1 MARERWVKGLGW
13 LFLLIWGVLALHP
26 LHRQDWVLENLLVLA
41 AVPVARAAWRRR
53 LFSTPAWTLLFL
65 FMVLHQIGA
74 HYTYSEVP
82 YDRWWRWLTGDSF
95 NALFG
100 WQRNH
105 FDRLAHFL
113 YGVLLALPFRETV
126 QGLFGA
132 RGFWSYLLPL
142 DFVLSTS
149 VFYELVEWL
158 AASVLGGDAG
168 MAYLGT
174 QGDLWDAQ
182 KDMALAGFGA
192 LLTLGVVAIRER
204 RAGGQTQRSI
214 DSPGAPP

>member
-1 MARERWVKGLGW
+1 MAQERWVKSLGIA
-13 LFLLIWGVLALHP
+13 FLLIWVALAAAP
-26 LHRQDWVLENLLVLA
+26 LHRQDWVLENILILA
-41 AVPVARAAWRRR
+41 AVPVARAAWRRQ
-53 LFSTPAWTLLFL
+53 LFSTTGWTLLFL

-82 YDRWWRWLTGDSF
+82 YDACWQRLTGHSF
-95 NALFG
+95 NALFD

-174 QGDLWDAQ
+174 QGDIWDAQ
-182 KDMALAGFGA
+182 KDVALAAFGA
-192 LLTLGVVAIRER
+192 LLTLGVVAILEGHRSGAATQTIR
-204 RAGGQTQRSI
+204 SAG
-214 DSPGAPP
+214 PPP

>member
-1 MARERWVKGLGW
+1 MTQERWVKSLGIA
-13 LFLLIWGVLALHP
+13 FLLIWGALAVAP

-53 LFSTPAWTLLFL
+53 LFSTLSWTLLFL

-82 YDRWWRWLTGDSF
+82 YDGWWRALTGHSF
-95 NALFG
+95 NALFD

-113 YGVLLALPFRETV
+113 YGVLLALPFRDAV

-158 AASVLGGDAG
+158 AATVLGGDAG

-174 QGDLWDAQ
+174 QGDIWDAQ
-182 KDMALAGFGA
+182 KDVALAAFGA
-192 LLTLGVVAIRER
+192 LLTLGVVAISER
-204 RAGGQTQRSI
+204 LQSGPQQRSV
-214 DSPGAPP
+214 SPPEPPP

>member
-1 MARERWVKGLGW
+1 MTQERWVKSLGIA
-13 LFLLIWGVLALHP
+13 FLLIWVALALHP

-53 LFSTPAWTLLFL
+53 LFSTPSWTLLFL

-82 YDRWWRWLTGDSF
+82 YDAWWQRLTGQSF
-95 NALFG
+95 NAMFD

-113 YGVLLALPFRETV
+113 YGVLLALPFRDTV
-126 QGLFGA
+126 LGLFGA

-158 AASVLGGDAG
+158 AATVLGGDAG
-168 MAYLGT
+168 MTYLGT
-174 QGDLWDAQ
+174 QGDIWDAQ

-192 LLTLGVVAIRER
+192 LLTLGVVAILER
-204 RAGGQTQRSI
+204 RRGGPTKHSI
-214 DSPGAPP
+214 GSPGPPP

>member
-1 MARERWVKGLGW
+1 MAQERWVKGLGIA
-13 LFLLIWGVLALHP
+13 FLLICGALAVAP
-26 LHRQDWVLENLLVLA
+26 LYRQDWVLDNLLVLA

-82 YDRWWRWLTGDSF
+82 YDAWWHRLTGDSF
-95 NALFG
+95 NAIFG

-113 YGVLLALPFRETV
+113 YGVLLARPFRETV

-142 DFVLSTS
+142 DLVLSTS

-168 MAYLGT
+168 MTYLGT
-174 QGDLWDAQ
+174 QGDIWDAQ
-182 KDMALAGFGA
+182 KDVALAAFGA
-192 LLTLGVVAIRER
+192 LLTLGVVAISER
-204 RAGGQTQRSI
+204 LQSDPKQQSV
-214 DSPGAPP
+214 SPPGPPP

>member
-1 MARERWVKGLGW
+1 MTQERWVKSLGIA
-13 LFLLIWGVLALHP
+13 FLLIWGALALAP

-82 YDRWWRWLTGDSF
+82 YDAWWRALTGHSF
-95 NALFG
+95 NALFD

-168 MAYLGT
+168 MTYLGT
-174 QGDLWDAQ
+174 QGDIWDAQ
-182 KDMALAGFGA
+182 KDVALAGFGA
-192 LLTLGVVAIRER
+192 LLTLGVVAILER
-204 RAGGQTQRSI
+204 RHGGPTERSI
-214 DSPGAPP
+214 GAPGPPP

>member
-1 MARERWVKGLGW
+1 MTRETWVKSLGIA
-13 LFLLIWGVLALHP
+13 FLLIWGALAVAP
-26 LHRQDWVLENLLVLA
+26 LHRQDWVLENILILA

-53 LFSTPAWTLLFL
+53 LFSTTGWTLFFL

-82 YDRWWRWLTGDSF
+82 YDAWWQQLTGHSF
-95 NALFG
+95 NAMFD

-132 RGFWSYLLPL
+132 RGFWGYLLPL

-168 MAYLGT
+168 MTYLGT
-174 QGDLWDAQ
+174 QGDIWDAQ
-182 KDMALAGFGA
+182 KDVALAAFGA
-192 LLTLGVVAIRER
+192 LLTLGVVAILEAR
-204 RAGGQTQRSI
+204 RGDRAMPTLRSAG
-214 DSPGAPP
+214 PPP